1 VQRSYGRDF
10 GLSVRMAVALTLV
23 ALIYLA
29 VEAVL
34 IAALIGSIA
43 EGNVGAA
50 FGALMFIVAIVVLL
64 VVQLRKPEA
73 LLLRTARAK
82 VLVAGDEPELQVL
95 VARVAAE
102 ADLPQPRVALIHSW
116 APNALTAAR
125 KPETAVIAVTT
136 ELMRRLEPNELEAVV
151 AHELAHVA
159 NRDGPVMTFVSGP
172 AMAMSAF
179 WHAEDWRGKISY
191 ILLFWI
197 TVPLHVISLLLM
209 WTVSRYREYAADR
222 GSALITG
229 APQDLISAL
238 VKIEGGAPPRSDLR
252 GGLAVNAF
260 CIVSRRSRWRRVELV
275 MDHPPVRKRIDR
287 LEELTRELGKAEG

>member
-1 VQRSYGRDF
+1 
-10 GLSVRMAVALTLV
+10 MAIALALV
-23 ALIYLA
+23 GLIYLA
-29 VEAVL
+29 AEAVL
-34 IAALIGSIA
+34 VAAFIDAVLQGS
-43 EGNVGAA
+43 VGAA
-50 FGALMFIVAIVVLL
+50 LGSLMFIVAIVVLL
-64 VVQLRKPEA
+64 VAQLRKPEA

-82 VLVAGDEPELQVL
+82 VLEPADEPELQAL
-95 VARVAAE
+95 VGRVAAQ
-102 ADLPQPRVALIHSW
+102 ADLPAPRVALIHSW

-125 KPETAVIAVTT
+125 RPETAVVAVTT
-136 ELMRRLEPNELEAVV
+136 ELMRRLEANDLEAVV

-179 WHAEDWRGKISY
+179 WHSDDWRGKISY

-238 VKIEGGAPPRSDLR
+238 LKIEGGSPPRSDLR

-275 MDHPPVRKRIDR
+275 MDHPRMRKRIDR
-287 LEELTRELGKAEG
+287 LEDLARELGKAED

>member
-1 VQRSYGRDF
+1 VRRSYGRDIWLSTRMVVALALV
-10 GLSVRMAVALTLV
+10 GLIYLVAEAIAVALTV
-23 ALIYLA
+23 AA
-29 VEAVL
+29 AADGNVS
-34 IAALIGSIA
+34 AALGGSLFA
-43 EGNVGAA
+43 VG
-50 FGALMFIVAIVVLL
+50 IVVAL
-64 VVQLRKPEA
+64 VVQIRKPEA

-82 VLVAGDEPELQVL
+82 VLEADQEQELQTL
-95 VARVAAE
+95 VERVAAQ
-102 ADLPQPRVALIHSW
+102 ADLPRPRVALIHSW

-125 KPETAVIAVTT
+125 RPQTAVVAVTT
-136 ELMRRLEPNELEAVV
+136 ELMRRLEPHELEAVV

-172 AMAMSAF
+172 AMALSAF
-179 WHAEDWRGKISY
+179 WHMDDWRGKISY

-197 TVPLHVISLLLM
+197 MVPLHAITLLLM

-238 VKIEGGAPPRSDLR
+238 LKIKGGAPPRADLR

-260 CIVSRRSRWRRVELV
+260 CIVSRRSRWRKVELV
-275 MDHPPVRKRIDR
+275 MDHPPMRKRIAR
-287 LEELTRELGKAEG
+287 LEELARELGKAA

>member
-1 VQRSYGRDF
+1 
-10 GLSVRMAVALTLV
+10 MAVALALV
-23 ALIYLA
+23 GLIYLA
-29 VEAVL
+29 AEAVL
-34 IAALIGSIA
+34 LAAFVDSVAHGNVAAAL
-43 EGNVGAA
+43 
-50 FGALMFIVAIVVLL
+50 GALLFIVAIVVLL
-64 VVQLRKPEA
+64 VAQLRKPEA

-82 VLVAGDEPELQVL
+82 ILGPADEPELQAL
-95 VARVAAE
+95 VGRIAAQ
-102 ADLPQPRVALIHSW
+102 ADLPAPRVALIHSW

-125 KPETAVIAVTT
+125 GPETAVVAVTT
-136 ELMRRLEPNELEAVV
+136 ELRRRLEPAELESVV

-179 WHAEDWRGKISY
+179 WHAEDSRAKISY

-238 VKIEGGAPPRSDLR
+238 LKIEGGAPPRSDLR

-275 MDHPPVRKRIDR
+275 MDHPPVRKRIHR
-287 LEELTRELGKAEG
+287 LDELARELGKAEG